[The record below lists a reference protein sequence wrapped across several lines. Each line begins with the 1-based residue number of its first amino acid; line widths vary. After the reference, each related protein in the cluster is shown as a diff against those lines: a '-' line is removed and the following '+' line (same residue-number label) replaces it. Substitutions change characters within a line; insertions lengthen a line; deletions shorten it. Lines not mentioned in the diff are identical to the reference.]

1 MIYQTVLRRAPL
13 LAVVLAVVVLAAA
26 VATAT
31 IATATIAAAMH
42 EAGDV
47 TMVDALPA
55 PRMTTFVPIL
65 QDGPLPA
72 PSL

>member
-26 VATAT
+26 V
-31 IATATIAAAMH
+31 ATATIAAAMH

>member
-13 LAVVLAVVVLAAA
+13 LAVVLAVVLAVALAA
-26 VATAT
+26 VV
-31 IATATIAAAMH
+31 ATATIAAAMH
-42 EAGDV
+42 GVGDV

-65 QDGPLPA
+65 QDGPPPHPTL
-72 PSL
+72 